1 MAKPIYIHYG
11 HDEFLTP
18 NPIVNRNY
26 FTKPI
31 GGLWASRKDGTRT
44 WADWCRC
51 EEFRL
56 DALYTSFQFV
66 LNDKARVLN
75 LYNEDQLDSLP
86 RLNDYRKEDE
96 FAECYL
102 DFEELKKQYDAVEV
116 TNIADLYWRL
126 YGWDC
131 NSILIMNPR
140 IVEVIDHEKA
150 IDDLDK

>member
-11 HDEFLTP
+11 HDEFLAP
-18 NPIVNRNY
+18 DPIVNRDY
-26 FTKPI
+26 FTKPR
-31 GGLWASRKDGTRT
+31 GGLWASRKYGTRT
-44 WADWCRC
+44 WVDWCRR

-56 DALYTSFQFV
+56 DTLYTSFQFV
-66 LNDKARVLN
+66 LDDKARVLN

-96 FAECYL
+96 FAECHL

-116 TNIADLYWRL
+116 IDIANLYWRL

-131 NSILIMNPR
+131 NSILIMNPK
-140 IVEVIDHEKA
+140 IVEVIDHEKKLLM
-150 IDDLDK
+150 I